1 MVYKHAPYTAEAA
14 GFDENDAQWLAE
26 QGFDSLCLGVM
37 WKAVEPAPG
46 IYDDA
51 YLDSLV
57 RTTDLLHRHGI
68 YVLLDAHQDMY
79 NERFEGEFAPDW
91 AGQRRW
97 TAQPAEIRFSRQPCG
112 QYRTHPGL
120 RKLSCQCSWHG
131 RGRAER
137 SLCRHVGAR
146 GQPLCQSPGHY
157 GL

>member
-97 TAQPAEIRFSRQPCG
+97 TAQPAEIRFFPATMRSISDSS
-112 QYRTHPGL
+112 GL
-120 RKLSCQCSWHG
+120 TKTFLPMLLAWTG
-131 RGRAER
+131 
-137 SLCRHVGAR
+137 
-146 GQPLCQSPGHY
+146 
-157 GL
+157 